1 MEYATVA
8 RMGIP
13 NPQAHLQ
20 AAFPDGVA
28 LPSCFVAAEVAS
40 QVDAAA
46 EEALA
51 AGSWWGSPNSVP
63 CPWESCWG
71 RIAAGG
77 VQLVA
82 VQRAQRLCMAACA

>member
-1 MEYATVA
+1 MEYAAVA

-13 NPQAHLQ
+13 SPQAHLQ

-28 LPSCFVAAEVAS
+28 LPGCFVAAEVAA

-51 AGSWWGSPNSVP
+51 AGSWWGSLNSVP
-63 CPWESCWG
+63 C
-71 RIAAGG
+71 
-77 VQLVA
+77 
-82 VQRAQRLCMAACA
+82 